1 MNQAYYADSSVLVKR
16 HLNEVGSAW
25 VVFLTNPSQINSI
38 FTANL
43 SIVEVLSAFNRR
55 LRETSLTKADY
66 DRTRDAFLLAGNEYE
81 FIKLDSAITIAQD
94 LLEKYPLRAGDAVQL
109 ASAVVVRT
117 SLVNAGLQEPIFLAS
132 DDKLLDAA
140 VAEGFTTDNPLLHL

>member
-55 LRETSLTKADY
+55 FRETSLTKADY

-81 FIKLDSAITIAQD
+81 FIKLDSATTIAQD

-117 SLVNAGLQEPIFLAS
+117 SLLNAGLQEPIFLAS
-132 DDKLLDAA
+132 DDKLLGAA
-140 VAEGFTTDNPLLHL
+140 IAEGFTSDNPILHP